1 VVEQSPRHSTPHTA
15 KSQMPIV
22 VYNAEFAITWQH
34 GLEFFYVFFFV
45 KIILMFFLFF
55 FRFLNFVIFKDRP
68 LKLPSE
74 AVNWLQQWYA
84 INPYPD
90 RFQIGSMA
98 LRCKIETLRV
108 QVLNTVVQNNL
119 SLLC

>member
-1 VVEQSPRHSTPHTA
+1 MVLPIYLFHRGRWAPEPKHVVEQSPRHSTPHTA

-55 FRFLNFVIFKDRP
+55 FSFFKFC
-68 LKLPSE
+68 
-74 AVNWLQQWYA
+74 Y
-84 INPYPD
+84 
-90 RFQIGSMA
+90 F
-98 LRCKIETLRV
+98 
-108 QVLNTVVQNNL
+108 
-119 SLLC
+119 